1 MSERNATQKENLA
14 TRLEPP
20 PNCRVLMH
28 NDDYT
33 TMDFVVEILRRVFG
47 KSAAEANQIMLLI
60 HTEGEGVC
68 GVYPFDIA
76 ETKVLKVHSLARAA
90 GFPLRCSITEV

>member
-1 MSERNATQKENLA
+1 M
-14 TRLEPP
+14 
-20 PNCRVLMH
+20 
-28 NDDYT
+28 
-33 TMDFVVEILRRVFG
+33 EILRRVFG
-47 KSAAEANQIMLLI
+47 KSTAEANQIMLLI